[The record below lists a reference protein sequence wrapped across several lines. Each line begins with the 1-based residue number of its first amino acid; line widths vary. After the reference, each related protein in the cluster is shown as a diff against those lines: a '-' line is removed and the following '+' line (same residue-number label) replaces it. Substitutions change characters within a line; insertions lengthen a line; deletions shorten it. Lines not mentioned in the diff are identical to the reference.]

1 MNDKIIIECL
11 AKQLDQF
18 DTTGL
23 ADLRLTIDSRGRFTA
38 LAWTNNLNRME
49 AGSGENIAE
58 AFDNLRK
65 RIPHPSELAKIKRAQ
80 AARLITEA
88 AEIEMEEIS

>member
-1 MNDKIIIECL
+1 MNDKIIIDWL

-23 ADLRLTIDSRGRFTA
+23 RDLRLTIDSRGTFSF
-38 LAWTNNLNRME
+38 LAWTDNLKRVE
-49 AGSGENIAE
+49 VGYGENIAE

-65 RIPHPSELAKIKRAQ
+65 RIPHPSELAKMKRAQ

-88 AEIEMEEIS
+88 AEIEMEEVS